1 MTTPLSAQALN
12 SNIPSAMLGNL
23 SFRLNPS
30 QVHFTYNI
38 DTVVIPTIGGRVV
51 QAYGA
56 TLGDMVI
63 QGLFGVDR
71 TMPRESWQLAE
82 DFQSSIS
89 QMVAIQSLPPTNAQL
104 SGVDPTPMLQPFRFT
119 FNDATDARLAAKL
132 PVHEWDMMVYI
143 KSLRDSTS
151 EYTITHQTGK
161 FSYGYTLTLFIVED
175 NTGTLKQGVTDAFI
189 QRLSDGVG
197 WKYSTDYNGPQNAAD
212 VQAYLGANSPDQTI
226 HGLELQNFSN
236 SSGAFGPGAGTTGT
250 TAPAAGGTTTAPA
263 GGTTLPSGASTPSGV
278 TGSLGGITPQ
288 NDPNYAA
295 DVASQILKNQGG

>member
-1 MTTPLSAQALN
+1 MTRPLSD
-12 SNIPSAMLGNL
+12 SNIPAAMLGNL
-23 SFRLNPS
+23 SFRINPS

-71 TMPRESWQLAE
+71 NMPRESWQLAE
-82 DFQSSIS
+82 DFQSSIA
-89 QMVAIQSLPPTNAQL
+89 QMVEIQSIPPTTAQL

-119 FNDATDARLAAKL
+119 FNDATAERINAGIA
-132 PVHEWDMMVYI
+132 VHEWDMMVYI

-151 EYTITHQTGK
+151 QYTITHESGK

-175 NTGTLKQGVTDAFI
+175 NTGVLKQGVTDAFI
-189 QRLSDGVG
+189 QRLSEGVG

-226 HGLELQNFSN
+226 HGLELKQYSDA
-236 SSGAFGPGAGTTGT
+236 SGAFGAGAGTTGT
-250 TAPAAGGTTTAPA
+250 TPAPTGTTAPA
-263 GGTTLPSGASTPSGV
+263 GGTTLPSAASGPAGV
-278 TGSLGGITPQ
+278 TSSLGGIPPQ

-295 DVASQILKNQGG
+295 DVASQILKNQGGG